1 MYKFVDCQYDR
12 VALIELF
19 SRSNKARIKS
29 LYQVTDDLIGHQCVD
44 EIFRQFPL
52 IAHNR
57 YNVELGEFF
66 SYTKPYISPKNNG
79 LLIIPLRGSVVIN
92 FFNYASAREDLHPA
106 KVISQDELEAIKSTL
121 IEQVV
126 IDRPF
131 LFNGLVVHDYKP
143 ADTRTLA
150 LILKIPLSVSWE
162 LIGAST

>member
-1 MYKFVDCQYDR
+1 MYKFVDCHYDR
-12 VALIELF
+12 ESLIELF
-19 SRSNKARIKS
+19 SVSNKARIKS
-29 LYQVTDDLIGHQCVD
+29 LYQVTDDLIGKDCIDSV
-44 EIFRQFPL
+44 FAQFPN

-79 LLIIPLRGSVVIN
+79 LLIIPLRGKILIN
-92 FFNYASAREDLHPA
+92 FFSYSDSRENLHP
-106 KVISQDELEAIKSTL
+106 SRNTNQNELSAIRNTL

-143 ADTRTLA
+143 TEGRALA
-150 LILKIPLSVSWE
+150 LILKIPLNTSWDS
-162 LIGAST
+162 L